1 MFEVGS
7 SLSPES
13 PMVHVRTVDNHWKS
27 AYKPWQLMIHDPINQ
42 AEAKIVIVMEESE
55 AASLHPAVLSRVSIL
70 HSALLKDSSKDSL
83 RSKFF
88 CYINDVKGL
97 PAHFP

>member
-13 PMVHVRTVDNHWKS
+13 PMAHVRTVDYHWKF
-27 AYKPWQLMIHDPINQ
+27 AYKPWQLIHDPINQ

-97 PAHFP
+97 LAHFP

>member
-13 PMVHVRTVDNHWKS
+13 PMVHVRTVDNHSKS
-27 AYKPWQLMIHDPINQ
+27 AYKPWQLIHDPINQ

-83 RSKFF
+83 RRKVFLLH
-88 CYINDVKGL
+88 K
-97 PAHFP
+97 